1 MDPFARFDLSR
12 PSSTPED
19 PIVDQ
24 QRGAF
29 PASTLSRWR
38 QDALQPRPLVLQRST
53 GCDGCD
59 HFFDGGLRCITWNTR
74 RLVGSFLSKL
84 EQRNQTQISQEA
96 FWQQQHVMSLGGRYM
111 EGTSISRLFRCWLHG
126 FDCLVLSFLETKM
139 QEDRLYAFTRILYP
153 ERQLWHIWL
162 LVKAE
167 IIL

>member
-38 QDALQPRPLVLQRST
+38 QDALQPPPLVLQRST
-53 GCDGCD
+53 GWDGCD

-96 FWQQQHVMSLGGRYM
+96 
-111 EGTSISRLFRCWLHG
+111 I
-126 FDCLVLSFLETKM
+126 
-139 QEDRLYAFTRILYP
+139 
-153 ERQLWHIWL
+153 
-162 LVKAE
+162 
-167 IIL
+167 